1 MECAMSLVESA
12 RQWVLQTLPYDRAD
26 TALVAH
32 LNALDAHGLLVVY
45 HNWMSRRVK
54 PQPRT
59 VVKSKAFQQ
68 NPLTAQR
75 ASDLAQIIA
84 DIEQGR
90 DLTKYLSR
98 QIERAVGQASGQPP
112 RPDID
117 WMLNDWRVYHLHI
130 SIQIDPDGFVTRHKQ
145 KNADEPLLFAA
156 FQQQTAYMIDI
167 MKHGDWTR
175 DHVLEV
181 LATEWPNEGVIH
193 EVKGVLGLSNPITEE
208 QRATRK
214 HPNSAFEFRGKVFM
228 PIGFMSATGTTME
241 AGREADKLL
250 VRIAAFERELIR
262 NPKVLKPEFERHG
275 LAFPEAPEFEFA
287 IREDGY
293 GVIETKTHTWVNLAG
308 NQRP

>member
-1 MECAMSLVESA
+1 MNLKESV
-12 RQWVLQTLPYDRAD
+12 RQWALQNLPYDRGD
-26 TALVAH
+26 VSLVAW
-32 LNALDAHGLLVVY
+32 LNGHDAHGLLVVY
-45 HNWMSRRVK
+45 HNWMNRRVK
-54 PQPRT
+54 PQPR
-59 VVKSKAFQQ
+59 VVRRSKAFQQ
-68 NPLTAQR
+68 NPLTTQR

-98 QIERAVGQASGQPP
+98 QIVRAVVQVPGQPP
-112 RPDID
+112 RPDLD
-117 WMLNDWRVYHLHI
+117 WMLNDRGVYHLHI
-130 SIQIDPDGFVTRHKQ
+130 STQIDPDGFVSRPKQ
-145 KNADEPLLFAA
+145 KNAEEPLLFAA
-156 FQQQTAYMIDI
+156 FQQQTAYLIDI

-175 DHVLEV
+175 DDVLKV

-193 EVKGVLGLSNPITEE
+193 ELYGVLGLKNPITEE

-228 PIGFMSATGTTME
+228 PIGFMSATGMTME

-250 VRIAAFERELIR
+250 LRIDAFERELIR
-262 NPKVLKPEFERHG
+262 NPKLLKPAFERHG
-275 LAFPEAPEFEFA
+275 LAFPEAPEFEFE

-293 GVIETKTHTWVNLAG
+293 GVIETKTRTWVNLAG